1 MNAILKTGLLSGLLA
16 CALMLVERYAPSAI
30 MVSVAHYATIII
42 YLAGIY
48 LGVKRTRDEQHNKA
62 LEFKLGLKAG
72 FSTAFISAT
81 LMGVMM
87 FILFLLMNPV
97 EMMEEYVRNNVT
109 ATEVMTILR
118 SMTIPTFIKGAVT
131 ITIFNLLVGLF
142 MSIMAALVLGKRGGV
157 LGAKEGM

>member
-1 MNAILKTGLLSGLLA
+1 MNTILKTGLFSGFLA
-16 CALMLVERYAPSAI
+16 CAMMLLERYAPNSTVVAF
-30 MVSVAHYATIII
+30 AHYATILV

-72 FSTAFISAT
+72 FSTAFVSAS
-81 LMGVMM
+81 LMGIMM

-97 EMMEEYVRNNVT
+97 DMMDEYVRNKVT
-109 ATEVMTILR
+109 STEILSILR

-142 MSIMAALVLGKRGGV
+142 MSIMSALVLSKRGGV
-157 LGAKEGM
+157 LGTKDEA